1 MWLLHS
7 DERIFRCRV
16 AARAWHHRGMRAV
29 ESVSSGKMPSSR
41 EDRGLRAA
49 IAYYLE
55 GQTLDA
61 VARELQVSRATVSRL
76 LARARAAGIVET
88 KVFTPGASAFCTAR
102 ARASPRSTELR
113 RRQGVETQAVPL
125 PGEITVDERGSRP
138 ADAAAEALRRVVSAH
153 AVLAVAWGST
163 THSIRLHRRPKGVT

>member
-55 GQTLDA
+55 GKTMDA
-61 VARELQVSRATVSRL
+61 VARELQVSRATVSRRP
-76 LARARAAGIVET
+76 ARARAEGIVEI
-88 KVFTPGASAFCTAR
+88 KVFTPGA
-102 ARASPRSTELR
+102 RASRLSTDLR
-113 RRQGVETQAVPL
+113 ERHGVETQVVPL
-125 PGEITVDERGSRP
+125 PEGISVEERHTRT
-138 ADAAAEALRRVVSAH
+138 AEAAAETLRQVVTSDRKSTRLNSSH
-153 AVLAVAWGST
+153 VSISYAVF
-163 THSIRLHRRPKGVT
+163 